1 MFPSCPSFT
10 CAIKMLASGSQ
21 LCFLA
26 SPISILQ
33 SNSSGT
39 GNLFTSHSFNC
50 LIICSSV
57 MIKSSNV
64 LLSPQPSPAWK
75 KSIQSVLLRCG
86 LFCCYSVNPNYS
98 FSSEVFCEMIREV
111 HGPFQ
116 SHVGSVSS
124 QWSSVLFLGSILVW
138 HCVWLCD
145 CSLWKCKDARSL
157 KMEESSLHLFKWCQC
172 TRVPCGR
179 TSSFSCCCVANLP
192 CLHPFNSGHCMQ
204 A

>member
-1 MFPSCPSFT
+1 MPLEEQISSCKLTTLSPLFPSCPSFT

-86 LFCCYSVNPNYS
+86 LFCCYFVNPNYS

-124 QWSSVLFLGSILVW
+124 VELSVVPWEYTGVALRLAL
-138 HCVWLCD
+138 WLQP
-145 CSLWKCKDARSL
+145 L
-157 KMEESSLHLFKWCQC
+157 KMQGC
-172 TRVPCGR
+172 
-179 TSSFSCCCVANLP
+179 
-192 CLHPFNSGHCMQ
+192 
-204 A
+204 